1 MTYRHAESDS
11 FQSQSRDETSED
23 PNGGWVA
30 PAFFVFSIALI
41 AFLIGAWVVLAR
53 VPPYKLLTNAH
64 DAAGALYAQATQFGD
79 RYQTD
84 LWYDARGEDKGV
96 VAHDPD
102 TALEGYTLYTSS
114 HEPSAFLVDMKG
126 REVHRW
132 FTPPEKIWTE
142 ETEAAGTLGPHI
154 YIRKSYMYPNGDLLA
169 VYEGSGDTPWGL
181 GLVKLDKNSNV
192 IWSYLDER
200 AHHDVEVGADGTIY
214 ALTHEMR
221 HEPVEGQGLETPLIE
236 DFLVILSP
244 DGEVEKR
251 VSLLEAVA
259 NSPFKWL
266 LGGLSRRTAQDP
278 LHTNSVKQV
287 GAEAGQAMSMAREG
301 DLMLSIRNLKLVA
314 VFDPKTEEIVWGT
327 LGPWVGQ
334 HDAEPLANG
343 NVLLFDNNGNY
354 NGPGGSRVI
363 EFNPETMEIVWAY
376 EGTKED
382 PLKSVLRSEA
392 MRLSNGNTLI
402 TESQAGRLLEVTPEG
417 EIAWEYVNPVRGGE
431 GDKKIPIVAW
441 GRRYVPAEL
450 DPSFEPKPEYASGDM
465 QEGVRRR

>member
-1 MTYRHAESDS
+1 MTYQHAGSDS
-11 FQSQSRDETSED
+11 VRTQSLPETAQE
-23 PNGGWVA
+23 PKGGWIG
-30 PAFFVFSIALI
+30 PAAFVLSIALI
-41 AFLIGAWVVLAR
+41 AFLAGAWTVLSR

-64 DAAGALYAQATQFGD
+64 DAAGALYAQATQYGD

-84 LWYDARGEDKGV
+84 LWYDARSDDKGV
-96 VAHDPD
+96 VAHDAA

-132 FTPPEKIWTE
+132 FIPPEKIWTE
-142 ETEAAGTLGPHI
+142 DVEAAGTLGPHI

-181 GLVKLDKNSNV
+181 GLVKLDRNSNV
-192 IWSYLDER
+192 VWSYLDER

-244 DGEVEKR
+244 DGKVEKR
-251 VSLLEAVA
+251 LSLLDVFAE
-259 NSPFKWL
+259 SRFKWL
-266 LGGLSRRTAQDP
+266 LSGLSRRTGQDP
-278 LHTNSVKQV
+278 LHTNSVKEV
-287 GAEAGQAMSMAREG
+287 GAEAGAAMNVAREG
-301 DLMLSIRNLKLVA
+301 DLMISFRNVKLVA
-314 VFDPKTEEIVWGT
+314 VLDPKTEELVWGT

-354 NGPGGSRVI
+354 NGPGGSRVM
-363 EFNPETMEIVWAY
+363 EFAPETMEIVWAY
-376 EGTKED
+376 EGTKVD
-382 PLKSVLRSEA
+382 PLKSVLRSA
-392 MRLSNGNTLI
+392 SQRLPNGNTLI
-402 TESQAGRLLEVTPEG
+402 TESQAGRLIEVTPEG
-417 EIAWEYVNPVRGGE
+417 KIAWEYVNPVRGGE

-441 GRRYVPAEL
+441 GRRYAPADL
-450 DPSFEPKPEYASGDM
+450 DRSFEPKPEYASGEM
-465 QEGVRRR
+465 